1 MSNVT
6 ASIAIDAMPARLAR
20 ARAALRRGLTAAAQT
35 LLVLLV
41 VSVVSF
47 AFLKLAPGDPVALML
62 GSDFSRESYDQ
73 LYRELGLDQ
82 PLPAQYLQWLGRF
95 AQGDWGASYISRQ
108 DVFEQAVLQALP
120 VTLTLAALSL
130 AVALA
135 VGIPLGVL
143 AATRRNG
150 WLDLA
155 ASAVAIGG
163 NAFPSFYLGVVL
175 IWVFSVSMGW
185 FPSMGYVS
193 PWSDPAAGL
202 WHLALPA
209 LTLGAWYVGLIATV
223 TRSSLL
229 EVLEQPYMAAARARG
244 EPHWRVIWV
253 HGMRNVLMPLVTV
266 IGLQLGGMLRG
277 AVMTE
282 VVFTLPG
289 LGMMITTAVQTR
301 EYLVVQAGIMITALL
316 FIAVN
321 FVVDQTYVLLDPR
334 LRRHDR

>member
-1 MSNVT
+1 MA
-6 ASIAIDAMPARLAR
+6 ASRFWR
-20 ARAALRRGLTAAAQT
+20 ALGMLAQT
-35 LLVLLV
+35 AVVLAV
-41 VSVVSF
+41 VSGISF
-47 AFLKLAPGDPVALML
+47 VFLKLSPGDPVALLL
-62 GSDFSRESYDQ
+62 GSDFSRDAYEQ
-73 LYRELGLDQ
+73 LYRQLGLDR
-82 PLPAQYLQWLGRF
+82 PWLVQYGDWLGRF
-95 AQGDWGASYISRQ
+95 VRGDWGLSYVSKQ
-108 DVFEQAVLQALP
+108 DIFDLAVRQALP

-130 AVALA
+130 LVALA
-135 VGIPLGVL
+135 IGIPLGAL
-143 AATRRNG
+143 AAVRRNS
-150 WLDLA
+150 WVDLL

-175 IWVFSVSMGW
+175 IWVFSVALNW

-193 PWSDPAAGL
+193 PWDQPLTGL

-223 TRSSLL
+223 TRASLL
-229 EVLEQPYMAAARARG
+229 EVLARPYMAAARARG
-244 EPHWRVIWV
+244 EPEWRVVWV

-316 FIAVN
+316 FIGVN
-321 FVVDQTYVLLDPR
+321 FAVDRTYTLLDPR
-334 LRRHDR
+334 LRRHGR